1 MYDEMIRRQQ
11 KAKELVDAEAE
22 KVVADVSNH
31 E

>member
-1 MYDEMIRRQQ
+1 MYDEMFRRQQ
-11 KAKELVDAEAE
+11 KAKELADAEAE